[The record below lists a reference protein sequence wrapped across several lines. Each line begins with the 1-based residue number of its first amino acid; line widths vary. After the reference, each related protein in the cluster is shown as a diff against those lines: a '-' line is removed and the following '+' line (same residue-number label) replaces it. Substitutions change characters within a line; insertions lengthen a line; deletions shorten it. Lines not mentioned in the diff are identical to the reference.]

1 MSDSGSRFSTMERD
15 QRLEIRMS
23 PAELKAVDRIAE
35 SKQTDRSATIR
46 NLVANEL
53 KKVEKKN

>member
-1 MSDSGSRFSTMERD
+1 MERD

-46 NLVANEL
+46 NLVANESTKL
-53 KKVEKKN
+53 NKK

>member
-1 MSDSGSRFSTMERD
+1 MSVSGSRFSTMERD

-35 SKQTDRSATIR
+35 SKQSDRSATIR
-46 NLVANEL
+46 NLVANES
-53 KKVEKKN
+53 KKLNKK

>member
-1 MSDSGSRFSTMERD
+1 MERD
-15 QRLEIRMS
+15 QRLEVRMS

-35 SKQTDRSATIR
+35 SKQSDRSAVIR
-46 NLVANEL
+46 NLVDNEL

>member
-1 MSDSGSRFSTMERD
+1 MERD

-35 SKQTDRSATIR
+35 SKQSDRSAPIIR

>member
-1 MSDSGSRFSTMERD
+1 MERD

-35 SKQTDRSATIR
+35 SKQTDRSSTIR

>member
-1 MSDSGSRFSTMERD
+1 MERD

-35 SKQTDRSATIR
+35 SRQSDRSATIR

-53 KKVEKKN
+53 KKVERKN

>member
-1 MSDSGSRFSTMERD
+1 MARD
-15 QRLEIRMS
+15 ERLEIRMTS
-23 PAELKAVDRIAE
+23 AELKAVDRIAE
-35 SKQTDRSATIR
+35 SKQSDRSSTIR